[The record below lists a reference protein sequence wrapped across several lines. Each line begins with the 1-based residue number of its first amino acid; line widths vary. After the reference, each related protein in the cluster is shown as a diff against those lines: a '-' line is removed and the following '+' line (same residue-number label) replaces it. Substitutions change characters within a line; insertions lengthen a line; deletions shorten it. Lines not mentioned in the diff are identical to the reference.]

1 MIGILYDVPTAPYG
15 SHVVGEGFPVN
26 SKDWKA
32 KIHLFVNDT
41 LYCNITF

>member
-1 MIGILYDVPTAPYG
+1 MMLPRLTYTLKTYWFD
-15 SHVVGEGFPVN
+15 EGFLVN

-32 KIHLFVNDT
+32 KIHLFVNEI